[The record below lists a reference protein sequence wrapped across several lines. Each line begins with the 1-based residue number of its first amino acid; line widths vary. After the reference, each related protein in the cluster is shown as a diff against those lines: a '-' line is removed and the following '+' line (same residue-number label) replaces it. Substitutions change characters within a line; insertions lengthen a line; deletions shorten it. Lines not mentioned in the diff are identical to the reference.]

1 MSTYD
6 VVTRGRQGSDSTH
19 RFNADGTLARPGV
32 VDVEGRDWL
41 IDRVEGDRA
50 IARPARYRLRLRHPD
65 GHEEVG
71 AMRRFRRDRPRI
83 GHAFTTLHDA
93 SPISWQ
99 VTAEQ
104 LGHDDA
110 GEPFLEL
117 VAERDYSEYEQLPDH
132 QLEHALAREGEPAAA
147 AAGVFERAEREGL
160 AVELVALEPGE
171 APTGTRQAVHRCAG
185 RGRAGR
191 RPGRAVRRQR
201 RPRPAGDLARHR
213 PAAAE
218 RRPRPAARRRRGRAR
233 PDRGVEF
240 EDGRI
245 LASLGREEDVVRS
258 RERARLDVPPARL
271 GCAGRGRVPRGAKGR
286 RVAGGE
292 LTWT

>member
-6 VVTRGRQGSDSTH
+6 VVTRGRQGSDRTH
-19 RFNADGTLARPGV
+19 RFNADGTLAPGEV
-32 VDVEGRDWL
+32 VHVEGRDWL

-99 VTAEQ
+99 VTTEQ

-132 QLEHALAREGEPAAA
+132 QLEHALAREGEPAEAA
-147 AAGVFERAEREGL
+147 TAVFERAEREGL

-171 APTGTRQAVHRCAG
+171 APDWDEAG
-185 RGRAGR
+185 RYIDALVEAELAVDLVELCGVSVGRDP
-191 RPGRAVRRQR
+191 RPTWLDTVRRR
-201 RPRPAGDLARHR
+201 LSDDLARLRDDVEGEHDQI
-213 PAAAE
+213 E
-218 RRPRPAARRRRGRAR
+218 EW
-233 PDRGVEF
+233 EF

-245 LASLGREEDVVRS
+245 LASLGREEDESDPESGHGWMCRLHDSGALAAAGFREVRK
-258 RERARLDVPPARL
+258 ADVWP
-271 GCAGRGRVPRGAKGR
+271 
-286 RVAGGE
+286 E
-292 LTWT
+292 ES